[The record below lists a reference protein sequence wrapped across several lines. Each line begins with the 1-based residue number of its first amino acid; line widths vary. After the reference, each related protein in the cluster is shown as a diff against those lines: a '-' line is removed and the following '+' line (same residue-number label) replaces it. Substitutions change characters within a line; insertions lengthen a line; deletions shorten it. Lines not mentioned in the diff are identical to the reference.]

1 MDQNA
6 ENIGIVSIND
16 RSEPIFGEND
26 ENVARHKK
34 PWWYKTSEIRRY
46 PTFIYYPKIAFI

>member
-6 ENIGIVSIND
+6 ENIGIVSIDD

-26 ENVARHKK
+26 ENVARHKNLDDTK
-34 PWWYKTSEIRRY
+34 LLK
-46 PTFIYYPKIAFI
+46 